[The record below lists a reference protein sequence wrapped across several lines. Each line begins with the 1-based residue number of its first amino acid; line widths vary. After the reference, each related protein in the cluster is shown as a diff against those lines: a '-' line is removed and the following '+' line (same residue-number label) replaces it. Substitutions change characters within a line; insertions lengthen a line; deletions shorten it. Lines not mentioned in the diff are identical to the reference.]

1 ARFYRLPLRFRN
13 AARPTIN
20 NSLTT
25 SGRHW
30 GRSSVR
36 YMKLFSIFTPRTRPQ
51 DVAVPEKPVDLAMRV
66 AGIFGVPEH
75 HLTPQVRTAF
85 NVMIGEIDTLRLD
98 VEQLKLSLAEA
109 EASADH
115 DPLAPVYNRRAFM
128 REASRVVA
136 LVKRHE
142 IEASLIYFDLNSF
155 KEIND
160 EHGHPAGDAVLR
172 SIGETL
178 IRQTRETDIVGR
190 IGGDEFAVVL
200 THLGA
205 DAAKVKAEALAAAV
219 CTERVLHNG
228 VPLAISAAIG
238 ITHFRPND
246 TAEGV
251 LARADEAMY

>member
-1 ARFYRLPLRFRN
+1 
-13 AARPTIN
+13 
-20 NSLTT
+20 
-25 SGRHW
+25 
-30 GRSSVR
+30 
-36 YMKLFSIFTPRTRPQ
+36 MKFFSIFARRGQQEAVAAPERPI
-51 DVAVPEKPVDLAMRV
+51 DPALRVAGLFAVPES
-66 AGIFGVPEH
+66 

-85 NVMIGEIDTLRLD
+85 NVLIGEIDSLRLD

-142 IEASLIYFDLNSF
+142 IEASLIYFDLNNF

-160 EHGHPAGDAVLR
+160 THGHPAGDTVLR
-172 SIGETL
+172 AIGETL

-200 THLGA
+200 THLA
-205 DAAKVKAEALAAAV
+205 PNAAKQKAEALAAAI
-219 CTERVLHNG
+219 CTERVLHG
-228 VPLAISAAIG
+228 GEPLFISAAIG
-238 ITHFRPND
+238 IAHFKPGD
-246 TAEGV
+246 SAEGV
-251 LARADEAMY
+251 LARADEAMYADKALHRRAAQA

>member
-1 ARFYRLPLRFRN
+1 
-13 AARPTIN
+13 
-20 NSLTT
+20 
-25 SGRHW
+25 
-30 GRSSVR
+30 
-36 YMKLFSIFTPRTRPQ
+36 MKFLSIFAPRTRPE
-51 DVAVPEKPVDLAMRV
+51 DVAAPDTPQDLALRV
-66 AGIFGVPEH
+66 AQIFGVPEG

-85 NVMIGEIDTLRLD
+85 NVLIGEIDSLRLD

-142 IEASLIYFDLNSF
+142 IEASMIYFDLNNF
-155 KEIND
+155 KSIND
-160 EHGHPAGDAVLR
+160 SFGHAAGDAVLR

-200 THLGA
+200 THVA
-205 DAAKVKAEALAAAV
+205 HDAAAVKAEALAAAI
-219 CTERVLHNG
+219 CTERVIHEGNAHF
-228 VPLAISAAIG
+228 VSAAIG
-238 ITHFRPND
+238 ITRFSAGD
-246 TAEGV
+246 TAEQV
-251 LARADEAMY
+251 LARADEAMYADKALHRRAQA

>member
-1 ARFYRLPLRFRN
+1 
-13 AARPTIN
+13 
-20 NSLTT
+20 
-25 SGRHW
+25 
-30 GRSSVR
+30 
-36 YMKLFSIFTPRTRPQ
+36 MKFFSIFARRSEQNDVAAPERPV
-51 DVAVPEKPVDLAMRV
+51 DPALRVASLFAVPES
-66 AGIFGVPEH
+66 

-85 NVMIGEIDTLRLD
+85 NVMIGEIDSLRLD

-128 REASRVVA
+128 REVSKVVA

-142 IEASLIYFDLNSF
+142 VEASLIYFDLNTF

-160 EHGHPAGDAVLR
+160 THGHPAGDAVLR

-178 IRQTRETDIVGR
+178 IRQTRESDIVGR

-200 THLGA
+200 THLA
-205 DAAKVKAEALAAAV
+205 PNAAKQKAEALAAAIR
-219 CTERVLHNG
+219 TERILHAG
-228 VPLAISAAIG
+228 EPLYVSAALG
-238 ITHFRPND
+238 IAHFRPND

-251 LARADEAMY
+251 LARADEAMYADKRLHRRAAQA